1 MKTDYRKLCLEL
13 FGTDNVYELKKIADK
28 VKDNRNAGRKRKLS
42 SEQIA
47 RIYQQ
52 IESGMTLEEIAKE
65 YGTSRQI
72 ISKYINAK
80 PQMGYTLRIDFMYKN
95 RPCTV
100 IDVNFFDKKIK
111 IINKT
116 DDVLHRAFGVVTKP
130 SWDDFE
136 NFLSER
142 CYPETRGDIDVILKQ
157 LGIDSYDTLQILEKT
172 KGKTCDDDMWL
183 KFKYYERQAG

>member
-13 FGTDNVYELKKIADK
+13 FGTDNVDELKKIANK

-42 SEQIA
+42 CEQID

-52 IESGMTLEEIAKE
+52 IEGGLTLEEIAKE

-80 PQMGYTLRIDFMYKN
+80 PQTGYTLRIDFMYKN

-142 CYPETRGDIDVILKQ
+142 CYAETRGDIAEILKQ